1 MRVFAVSSICVLVIC
16 ALCLSRPATGKQSS
30 SGVRNSAALTDQDI
44 ILMAK
49 LKFDDATIVKTIQV
63 HDTNFDVSVPAL
75 VKLKEAGVSQTVIQT
90 MLAKTND
97 GTKAPPPEHASSTVM
112 QVSPVSLNLLEEV
125 GVFVREQG
133 KLMVMEP
140 EIVNWRTGGVLK
152 SMATAGLDKG
162 HVNGSV
168 AGTHSNLKLSSPR
181 FMSPDV
187 LEFYVHCVEGGSATE
202 YQLLNLWGKGDRREF
217 RAVTGGVLH
226 ASGGAK
232 DNVVSFEYQKVAPRI
247 YKIKI
252 PRLGVGEYGFLAPGA
267 VASANVASQGKIYTF
282 QIVE

>member
-1 MRVFAVSSICVLVIC
+1 LTLEDSTCPLRVGAVHTQ
-16 ALCLSRPATGKQSS
+16 P
-30 SGVRNSAALTDQDI
+30 SAGLPTASHRV
-44 ILMAK
+44 
-49 LKFDDATIVKTIQV
+49 ATIVKTIQV
-63 HDTNFDVSVPAL
+63 HDTNFDLSVPAL
-75 VKLKEAGVSQTVIQT
+75 LKLKDAGVSQTVIQT
-90 MLAKTND
+90 MLAKAND
-97 GTKAPPPEHASSTVM
+97 GTKAPSPEHASSTVM
-112 QVSPVSLNLLEEV
+112 QVAPVSLNLLEEV

-133 KLMVMEP
+133 KLIAVEP

-152 SMATAGLDKG
+152 SMATAGLEKG
-162 HVNGSV
+162 HVNGCV

-187 LEFYVHCVEGGSATE
+187 LEFYVHCVEDGSATD
-202 YQLLNLWGKGDRREF
+202 YQLLYLWGKGDRREF

-226 ASGGAK
+226 SSGGAK

-267 VASANVASQGKIYTF
+267 VASANVASQGKMYTF